1 MFLWLESL
9 SPWWWVALALILG
22 AVEMLVMAL
31 FLLWPAAA
39 ALLMALMVAILP
51 GMPGELRLAV
61 YAALSIALTFAGR
74 ALVRRYGD
82 GGAPGDAG
90 LNSRATQMI
99 GRRGRLLSAQG
110 GELTVEIDGVHWAAR
125 LQDDAPLAPGVMV
138 EVMAARGMLLE
149 VRPRLDLNAGPA
161 S

>member
-1 MFLWLESL
+1 MFVWLETI

-22 AVEMLVMAL
+22 AIEMLTMSL

-39 ALLMALMVAILP
+39 ALLMAVVVAVLP

-61 YAALSIALTFAGR
+61 FAALAIALTYAGR

-82 GGAPGDAG
+82 GGGAGDSG
-90 LNSRATQMI
+90 LNSRAAQMV
-99 GRRGRLLSAQG
+99 GRRGRLLSAQA
-110 GELTVEIDGVHWAAR
+110 GELSVEIDGVHWSAR
-125 LQDDAPLAPGVMV
+125 LDAEAPLAPGVLV
-138 EVMAARGMLLE
+138 EVTGVQGMTLL
-149 VRPRLDLNAGPA
+149 VRPRLDTSGA